1 MKSIVLYLLFISC
14 IFLSCNSNEKN
25 TTDDDLEKLA
35 LKSKV
40 KYPENYQVK
49 EYSDSAHRYI
59 ETDSAEFRIIKK
71 YFLNNEDLFAIH
83 RINLEQKMDSVAYF
97 RNNKLSYGGLAIYPN
112 NSPIGQRISLDS
124 TVPYIF
130 RDYDTLQHTYWKALE
145 IANENGFKFPHIE
158 AVEVSDEEAKY
169 WGFYRI
175 DNDSTPQTLLVNMHN
190 GKTKELEYNIK
201 TDTNKR
207 AGRLW

>member
-71 YFLNNEDLFAIH
+71 YFLNNEGLFAIH
-83 RINLEQKMDSVAYF
+83 RINLEQKMDSVTYF

-112 NSPIGQRISLDS
+112 NSPIGQWTSHDS

-130 RDYDTLQHTYWKALE
+130 RDYDTLQYTYWKALE
-145 IANENGFKFPHIE
+145 IANENGFKLPHIE
-158 AVEVSDEEAKY
+158 AVEVSD
-169 WGFYRI
+169 
-175 DNDSTPQTLLVNMHN
+175 
-190 GKTKELEYNIK
+190 
-201 TDTNKR
+201 
-207 AGRLW
+207 